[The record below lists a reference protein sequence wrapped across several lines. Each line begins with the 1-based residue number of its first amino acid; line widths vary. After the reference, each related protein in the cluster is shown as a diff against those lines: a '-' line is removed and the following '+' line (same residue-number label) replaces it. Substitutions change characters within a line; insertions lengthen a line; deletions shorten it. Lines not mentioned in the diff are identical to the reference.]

1 MSCHFF
7 WHVVFSGLH
16 KGYRMLTNI
25 WNKYLPVIKIL
36 LKRSSKQGEQL
47 LAINQS
53 DFERA
58 GLARKSGN
66 KFSLL
71 FKHGKVDNVVMPSPI
86 AAELAAGL
94 LNNEDTKALLAEHDF
109 RIALDTKYK
118 LHIEQ
123 LDAEDESK
131 VPALNMS
138 QAIMP

>member
-1 MSCHFF
+1 
-7 WHVVFSGLH
+7 
-16 KGYRMLTNI
+16 MLTNI

-36 LKRSSKQGEQL
+36 LKLSSNQGEQL

-71 FKHGKVDNVVMPSPI
+71 FKHGKVDNVVMPSPV
-86 AAELAAGL
+86 AAELASGL
-94 LNNEDTKALLAEHDF
+94 LNNEDTKALLAEHDY
-109 RIALDTKYK
+109 RITLDTKYK
-118 LHIEQ
+118 LHIVQ
-123 LDAEDESK
+123 LEGEDDSK
-131 VPALNMS
+131 VTAVHMS

>member
-1 MSCHFF
+1 MF
-7 WHVVFSGLH
+7 
-16 KGYRMLTNI
+16 TNI

-71 FKHGKVDNVVMPSPI
+71 FKQGKVDNVIMPSPI
-86 AAELAAGL
+86 AAELANGL
-94 LNNEDTKALLAEHDF
+94 LQNEDTKALLAEHDY
-109 RIALDTKYK
+109 RIALDTKYQ
-118 LHIEQ
+118 LHI
-123 LDAEDESK
+123 
-131 VPALNMS
+131 VPLGSDGDPKATSLRMS
-138 QAIMP
+138 HA